1 MKKTVYLVI
10 VLLFFAGLLFAGGQK
25 AGEAEAAAITEF
37 GWRNYEGTTIRVLAN
52 RHPWTNAV
60 EPLISEFTE
69 LTGIKVNLEVYPEDQ
84 FRSKRAV
91 ELISGVAEIDV
102 TMLMPMQGGPRWIS
116 EKWAV
121 PIDKFLDNPL
131 VTSPDYD
138 RGDFLGA
145 GLDSEMSTTYEPKG
159 EAYLLGIPIGVE
171 NQALMYRKD
180 VFEKY
185 NLSVPKTVEEMY
197 ETAKFVNE
205 NVPDM
210 VGIVMRGKRAAATSQ
225 WSSMLYTYGGSW
237 LDDNGCPAIDTPEAI
252 GAFNMWG
259 KLARDG
265 SVGQELVAY
274 HWYETTTDFSQGRA
288 AMHWGP
294 CNFNAIY
301 ENPEKSKVVGKVGYA
316 RIPQGPKGDSIPYI
330 GTWGLSIPY
339 LSKNHEAAWYFIQWA
354 TSKEMVKRLMLE
366 HMILG
371 GRKSAW
377 QDPQLEKY
385 LPKDLIESSVASL
398 EVAKPFNPPVIQISE
413 VRDIVGSVIVTAIQG
428 GDVEAAAKEG
438 NRLFAEAIGK
448 GDECR

>member
-1 MKKTVYLVI
+1 MRKVLFLLLI
-10 VLLFFAGLLFAGGQK
+10 VFLLSAGVVFAGGQK
-25 AGEAEAAAITEF
+25 EKEAAAQITEF
-37 GWRNYEGTTIRVLAN
+37 GWRNFEGTTIRVLAN

-60 EPLISEFTE
+60 EPLLAEFTE
-69 LTGIKVNLEVYPEDQ
+69 LTGIEVNLEVYPEDQ

-116 EKWAV
+116 EEWAV
-121 PIDKFLDNPL
+121 PMDQFLNDPL
-131 VTSPDYD
+131 LTSPEYD
-138 RGDFLGA
+138 REDFLGA
-145 GLDSEMSTTYEPKG
+145 ALDSEMSTTYAPKG
-159 EAYLLGIPIGVE
+159 KQYLVGMPITVE

-180 VFEKY
+180 IFAKY

-197 ETAKFVNE
+197 ETAKWVNE

-225 WSSMLYTYGGSW
+225 WSSMLYTFGGSW
-237 LDDNGCPAIDTPEAI
+237 LDENGCPAVDTPEAI
-252 GAFNMWG
+252 AAFKMWG

-274 HWYETTTDFSQGRA
+274 HWYETTTDFSQGRS

-301 ENPEKSKVVGKVGYA
+301 ENPEKSKVVGKVGYS
-316 RIPQGPKGDSIPYI
+316 RIPEGPTGKSIPYI

-339 LSKNHEAAWYFIQWA
+339 LSKNREAAWYFIQWA
-354 TSKEMVKRLMLE
+354 TSKDLVRRLMLE

-377 QDPQLEKY
+377 QDPDLEKY
-385 LPKDLIESSVASL
+385 LPKDLIEGSMASL
-398 EVAKPFNPPVIQISE
+398 EVAKPYNPPVIQISE

-428 GDVEAAAKEG
+428 GDVEAAAKEA
-438 NRLFAEAIGK
+438 NRLFATAIGK
-448 GDECR
+448 AGECR

>member
-1 MKKTVYLVI
+1 MRKV
-10 VLLFFAGLLFAGGQK
+10 VLLLTVVLLLSSVMVFAGAQK
-25 AGEAEAAAITEF
+25 EAETATEITEF
-37 GWRNYEGTTIRVLAN
+37 DWRNFEGTTIRVLAN

-60 EPLISEFTE
+60 EPLIPEFEE

-84 FRSKRAV
+84 FRSKRSV

-116 EKWAV
+116 EEWAV
-121 PIDKFLDNPL
+121 PMDQFLNDPL
-131 VTSPDYD
+131 LTSPEYD
-138 RGDFLGA
+138 KEDFLGA
-145 GLDSEMSTTYEPKG
+145 ALDSEMSTTYAPKG
-159 EAYLLGIPIGVE
+159 KKYLLGIPISVE

-180 VFEKY
+180 IFEKY
-185 NLSVPKTVEEMY
+185 NLSVPKTVDEMY

-205 NVPDM
+205 NIPDM

-225 WSSMLYTYGGSW
+225 WSSMLYTMGGSW
-237 LDDNGCPAIDTPEAI
+237 LDENGCPAINTPEAI
-252 GAFNMWG
+252 AAFDMWG

-301 ENPEKSKVVGKVGYA
+301 EDPEKSKVVGKVGYA
-316 RIPQGPKGDSIPYI
+316 RIPEGPTGKSIPYI

-339 LSKNHEAAWYFIQWA
+339 LSKNREAGWYFIQWA
-354 TSKEMVKRLMLE
+354 TSQDMVKRLMLE

-377 QDPQLEKY
+377 QDPELEKF
-385 LPKDLIESSVASL
+385 LPKDLIESSMASL

-413 VRDIVGSVIVTAIQG
+413 VRDIVGSVIVTSIQG
-428 GDVEAAAKEG
+428 GDVQAAADDA
-438 NRLFAEAIGK
+438 NRLLADAIGK

>member
-225 WSSMLYTYGGSW
+225 WSSMLYTYGGS
-237 LDDNGCPAIDTPEAI
+237 
-252 GAFNMWG
+252 
-259 KLARDG
+259 
-265 SVGQELVAY
+265 
-274 HWYETTTDFSQGRA
+274 
-288 AMHWGP
+288 
-294 CNFNAIY
+294 
-301 ENPEKSKVVGKVGYA
+301 
-316 RIPQGPKGDSIPYI
+316 IPQGPKGDSIPYI

-354 TSKEMVKRLMLE
+354 TSKDMVKRLMLE

-413 VRDIVGSVIVTAIQG
+413 VRDIVGSVIDTKVLGRQSFDCHDGAGRCFHGRHDYFSHWIHPVYYVFSLEWRRSKSTSVHWVGQFYKPYQG
-428 GDVEAAAKEG
+428 SAVLKCFICNNLHNQCWFSASDDFG
-438 NRLFAEAIGK
+438 NRHRSVAE
-448 GDECR
+448 

>member
-1 MKKTVYLVI
+1 MRKVLFLLLI
-10 VLLFFAGLLFAGGQK
+10 VFLLSAGVVFAGGQK
-25 AGEAEAAAITEF
+25 EKEAAAQITEF
-37 GWRNYEGTTIRVLAN
+37 GWRNFEGTTIRVLAN

-60 EPLISEFTE
+60 EPLLAEFTE
-69 LTGIKVNLEVYPEDQ
+69 LTGIEVNLEVYPEDQ

-116 EKWAV
+116 EEWAV
-121 PIDKFLDNPL
+121 PMDQFLNDPL
-131 VTSPDYD
+131 LTSPEYD
-138 RGDFLGA
+138 REDFLGA
-145 GLDSEMSTTYEPKG
+145 ALDSEMSTTYAPKG
-159 EAYLLGIPIGVE
+159 KQYLVGMPITVE

-180 VFEKY
+180 IFAKY

-197 ETAKFVNE
+197 ETAKWVNE

-225 WSSMLYTYGGSW
+225 WSSMLYTFGGSW
-237 LDDNGCPAIDTPEAI
+237 LDENGCPAVDTPEAI
-252 GAFNMWG
+252 AAFKMWG

-274 HWYETTTDFSQGRA
+274 HWYETTTDFSQGRS

-301 ENPEKSKVVGKVGYA
+301 ENPEKSKVVGKVGYS
-316 RIPQGPKGDSIPYI
+316 RIPEGPTGKSIPYI

-339 LSKNHEAAWYFIQWA
+339 LSKNREAAWYFIQWA
-354 TSKEMVKRLMLE
+354 TSKDLVRRLMLE

-371 GRKSAW
+371 GRTSAW
-377 QDPQLEKY
+377 QDPDLEKY
-385 LPKDLIESSVASL
+385 LPKDLIEGSMASL
-398 EVAKPFNPPVIQISE
+398 EVAKPYNPPVIQISE

-428 GDVEAAAKEG
+428 GDVEAAAKEA
-438 NRLFAEAIGK
+438 NRLFATAIGK
-448 GDECR
+448 AGECR

>member
-1 MKKTVYLVI
+1 MKRA
-10 VLLFFAGLLFAGGQK
+10 VLLLVVLLLGSMMVFAGGQK
-25 AGEAEAAAITEF
+25 PKAEAAEITEF
-37 GWRNYEGTTIRVLAN
+37 DWRNFEGTTIRVLAN
-52 RHPWTNAV
+52 RHPWTDAI
-60 EPLISEFTE
+60 EPLLPEFTA
-69 LTGIKVNLEVYPEDQ
+69 LTGIEVNLEVYPEDQ
-84 FRSKRAV
+84 FRSKRSV
-91 ELISGVAEIDV
+91 EMVSGVAEIDV

-116 EKWAV
+116 EDWAV
-121 PIDKFLDNPL
+121 PVDQFLNDPL
-131 VTSPDYD
+131 LTSPEYD
-138 RGDFLGA
+138 KEDFLGA
-145 GLDSEMSTTYEPKG
+145 ALDSEMSTTYAPKG
-159 EAYLLGIPIGVE
+159 KKYLVGIPITVE

-197 ETAKFVNE
+197 QTAKFVNE
-205 NVPDM
+205 NIPDM
-210 VGIVMRGKRAAATSQ
+210 VGIVMRGKGAAATSQ
-225 WSSMLYTYGGSW
+225 WSSMLYTYGGNW
-237 LDDNGCPAIDTPEAI
+237 LDDNGCPAVNTPEAI
-252 GAFNMWG
+252 GAFEMWG

-301 ENPEKSKVVGKVGYA
+301 EDPEKSKVVGKVGYT
-316 RIPQGPKGDSIPYI
+316 RIPEGPTGKSIPYI

-339 LSKNHEAAWYFIQWA
+339 LSKSREAAWYFIQWA
-354 TSKEMVKRLMLE
+354 TSQGIVKRLQLE

-385 LPKDLIESSVASL
+385 LPKDLIESSMASL

-413 VRDIVGSVIVTAIQG
+413 FRDIVGAVIVTAIQG
-428 GDVEAAAKEG
+428 GDVKAAADEA
-438 NRLFAEAIGK
+438 NRLVAAAIGK
-448 GDECR
+448 SGECP

>member
-1 MKKTVYLVI
+1 MKKTVFLVI
-10 VLLFFAGLLFAGGQK
+10 VLLVFAGLLFAGGQK
-25 AGEAEAAAITEF
+25 EVEKEAAPITEF

-60 EPLISEFTE
+60 EPLIPEFTE
-69 LTGIKVNLEVYPEDQ
+69 LTGIEVKLEVYPEDQ

-121 PIDKFLDNPL
+121 PIDKFLDDPL
-131 VTSPDYD
+131 LTAPDYD
-138 RGDFLGA
+138 RDDFLGA
-145 GLDSEMSTTYEPKG
+145 GLDSEMSTTYAPKG
-159 EAYLLGIPIGVE
+159 DAYLLGIPIGVE

-180 VFEKY
+180 IFEKY

-225 WSSMLYTYGGSW
+225 WSSMLYTFGGSW
-237 LDDNGCPAIDTPEAI
+237 LDDNGCPAVNTPEAL

-274 HWYETTTDFSQGRA
+274 HWYETTTDFWIVFPISEPGACR
-288 AMHWGP
+288 
-294 CNFNAIY
+294 FLI
-301 ENPEKSKVVGKVGYA
+301 SA
-316 RIPQGPKGDSIPYI
+316 RITRLP
-330 GTWGLSIPY
+330 GTLS
-339 LSKNHEAAWYFIQWA
+339 S
-354 TSKEMVKRLMLE
+354 
-366 HMILG
+366 
-371 GRKSAW
+371 GRPRKIW
-377 QDPQLEKY
+377 
-385 LPKDLIESSVASL
+385 
-398 EVAKPFNPPVIQISE
+398 
-413 VRDIVGSVIVTAIQG
+413 
-428 GDVEAAAKEG
+428 
-438 NRLFAEAIGK
+438 
-448 GDECR
+448 